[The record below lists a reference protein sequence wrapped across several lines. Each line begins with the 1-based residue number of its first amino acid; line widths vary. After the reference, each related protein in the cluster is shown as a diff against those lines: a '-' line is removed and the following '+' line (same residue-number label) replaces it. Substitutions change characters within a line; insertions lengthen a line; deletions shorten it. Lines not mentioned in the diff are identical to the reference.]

1 MIPQGPSGLIV
12 EEGCGGPGSRAHRS
26 SANAP
31 DWRRASLGNWRFSP
45 RAIYSIPSD
54 HEFTGERLVSGIAG
68 EIAPEHWHR
77 YAFARREFVRK
88 RGLDVGCGGG
98 YGSAGRAG
106 VATVVTGIDIEAS
119 AIAHARLSYAAV
131 PNVRFDEGSAASLPL
146 PDVRVDAVVSFETIE
161 HLPRAYQPRMPA
173 VIARALAKDGVRI
186 LLFGAACTKTQL
198 QARGGAVVP
207 RSSAVLV
214 RRELVVDAP
223 A

>member
-1 MIPQGPSGLIV
+1 M
-12 EEGCGGPGSRAHRS
+12 
-26 SANAP
+26 
-31 DWRRASLGNWRFSP
+31 
-45 RAIYSIPSD
+45 
-54 HEFTGERLVSGIAG
+54 
-68 EIAPEHWHR
+68 
-77 YAFARREFVRK
+77 
-88 RGLDVGCGGG
+88 
-98 YGSAGRAG
+98 
-106 VATVVTGIDIEAS
+106 TGIDIEAS

>member
-1 MIPQGPSGLIV
+1 MAAL
-12 EEGCGGPGSRAHRS
+12 GGRE
-26 SANAP
+26 
-31 DWRRASLGNWRFSP
+31 SP
-45 RAIYSIPSD
+45 
-54 HEFTGERLVSGIAG
+54 
-68 EIAPEHWHR
+68 
-77 YAFARREFVRK
+77 
-88 RGLDVGCGGG
+88 
-98 YGSAGRAG
+98 
-106 VATVVTGIDIEAS
+106 GIDIDAS

-173 VIARALAKDGVRI
+173 VIARARQDGVRI